1 MLCGYLRP
9 TKGYALIRGL
19 DIRNQMDEIHLQMGK
34 FTDRLCQSIHS
45 KSNDNMYTGVCPQD
59 NVLWDD
65 LTGPEHLEFYGRL
78 KNLTGKELKQQVRYW
93 LEQVNLWRARKK
105 LSRQYS
111 GGMKVSQ
118 YERSVE
124 FLWI

>member
-1 MLCGYLRP
+1 M
-9 TKGYALIRGL
+9 
-19 DIRNQMDEIHLQMGK
+19 
-34 FTDRLCQSIHS
+34 
-45 KSNDNMYTGVCPQD
+45 SNNILGVCPQD

-118 YERSVE
+118 AEWNVAHR
-124 FLWI
+124 WIWHFAFQRRLCVAVALIGNPKVVLLDEPTT

>member
-1 MLCGYLRP
+1 M
-9 TKGYALIRGL
+9 
-19 DIRNQMDEIHLQMGK
+19 
-34 FTDRLCQSIHS
+34 
-45 KSNDNMYTGVCPQD
+45 CPQD

-118 YERSVE
+118 TGQFLNECESDSLCFSVV
-124 FLWI
+124 FVLPLL